1 MTFQSTT
8 TTSSSASAS
17 ARTISKL
24 DAMHDLLGTW
34 TLHTDASVDIG
45 YYKAKSFLVMHVL
58 QDPLRVYSC
67 QLKGCD
73 ELNNQAC
80 QQSGGGG
87 GGFSENDGDDNT
99 ECLDTETNI
108 VEWSDGTF
116 VCLLVWVG
124 KFSIYI

>member
-8 TTSSSASAS
+8 TNSTTTFASSASAS

-87 GGFSENDGDDNT
+87 GGEGFSENDDDGNDNT
-99 ECLDTETNI
+99 ECLDT
-108 VEWSDGTF
+108 
-116 VCLLVWVG
+116 
-124 KFSIYI
+124 